1 MCEVHLTA
9 EHTCA
14 TEKGYVH
21 AYVRMFKEVM
31 HEKHKPFESVPWSS
45 TSVTEAKVPQRVIKQ
60 I

>member
-21 AYVRMFKEVM
+21 AYVRMFKEIM
-31 HEKHKPFESVPWSS
+31 HEKHKPFESMPWS
-45 TSVTEAKVPQRVIKQ
+45 TTRITEAKVG
-60 I
+60 